1 MSDSILDSVKL
12 AVGLLPNDDTFDDVI
27 VMHTNAALANL
38 NDVGVGPVEGF
49 EIADAVATWSQFLGT
64 NMRLNKVTTYVCLY
78 VRMHFDLP
86 ATSYAINAMEAQIAE
101 ALWRAKVSV
110 DQAEIEAAEAE
121 PTI

>member
-12 AVGLLPNDDTFDDVI
+12 ACGLLPSDDTFDDVL

-49 EIADAVATWSQFLGT
+49 EIVNSVATWSDFLGT
-64 NMRLNKVTTYVCLY
+64 NKRLNKVTTYVCLH
-78 VRMHFDLP
+78 VRMLFDMP
-86 ATSYAINAMEAQIAE
+86 ATSYAINAMEEQIRE

-110 DQAEIEAAEAE
+110 DQAEIEAE
-121 PTI
+121 PTV